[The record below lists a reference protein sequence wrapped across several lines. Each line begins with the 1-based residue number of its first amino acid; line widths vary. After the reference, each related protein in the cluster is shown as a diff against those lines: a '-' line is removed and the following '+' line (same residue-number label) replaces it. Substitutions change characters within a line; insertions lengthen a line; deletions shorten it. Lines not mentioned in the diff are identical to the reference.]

1 MKKLSI
7 LTFILAF
14 IFVACETDQDRFE
27 RAEKECANQT
37 KIDGFAVSFFGYFP
51 EDADSINIKIKRNG
65 KFISEYDDIIP
76 QEITDSLR
84 HQRNYFLKNDILL
97 TDTVLVKIKD
107 EAEKTITD
115 FTYSVR
121 PHFTMM
127 SKDWGCDF
135 YDFKVD
141 GIAVEGAT
149 VMFTHKNWDWEK
161 IDHHNYKNYY
171 SKKN

>member
-1 MKKLSI
+1 MKIYIVSL
-7 LTFILAF
+7 ILAF

-27 RAEKECANQT
+27 KAEKECASQT

-65 KFISEYDDIIP
+65 KFISEYDDVIP

-84 HQRNYFLKNDILL
+84 HLRNYFVKNEILL
-97 TDTVLVKIKD
+97 TDTVLVKIKG
-107 EAEKTITD
+107 EAAKTVTD
-115 FTYSVR
+115 FKFSIR

-135 YDFKVD
+135 YELKVD
-141 GIAVEGAT
+141 GIVVEGAT
-149 VMFTHKNWDWEK
+149 VMFTHKKWDWEK
-161 IDHHNYKNYY
+161 IDRHNYQNYY
-171 SKKN
+171 LIKN

>member
-1 MKKLSI
+1 MKIYIIFLI
-7 LTFILAF
+7 LPFL
-14 IFVACETDQDRFE
+14 FVACETDQDRFE
-27 RAEKECANQT
+27 KAEKECANQT
-37 KIDGFAVSFFGYFP
+37 KIDGFAISFFGYFP

-65 KFISEYDDIIP
+65 KFILEYDDIVP

-84 HQRNYFLKNDILL
+84 HQRNYFVKNEILL
-97 TDTVLVKIKD
+97 TDTVLLKIKG
-107 EAEKTITD
+107 EADKIITD

-149 VMFTHKNWDWEK
+149 VMFVKKDSKWQS
-161 IDHHNYKNYY
+161 IDRYNYQNYY